1 MIHSFR
7 KHEIENSLGEFS
19 MLLTPTQEKEEKNGK
34 SGNKLENIRSLAFDL
49 FTGISSIIEFVNRD
63 EETN

>member
-1 MIHSFR
+1 
-7 KHEIENSLGEFS
+7 